1 MGKGLGK
8 IAAQTAAIKDAAV
21 TQAEMNQVNQIGP
34 GGTTTYTQTGT
45 SASGNPQYTV
55 EQKLTPELQAIQDQK
70 TKLAGSTLGNAQGT
84 LQAPLNLGTGP
95 TSQKVNLQTT
105 AAGNTQLG
113 TGFQGATQGTEFAG
127 KGLMDPNF
135 GSNYVAPQ
143 LNTTGFAAPQL
154 GTGYGTAQ
162 IGTGFAGAELGTN
175 FENSGLNTDF
185 TQQGQDIIY
194 DLGRERLDPRFQQ
207 EEAALEQQLANQ
219 GIRPGMEAYNRAKT
233 QFAQQKND
241 AYTQLMMQG
250 LETAAGISKD
260 QFAAGLSQNQFNSSQ
275 LSNANQAKLL
285 QAGIT
290 NEQLSLINAG
300 KESQARLNNEQLQL
314 VNQAKQEQA
323 AATNSATAQANAAK
337 QAQAAGQNTQQQLAN
352 QTIEQANAAKA
363 QQAGLTN
370 TQQQLTNEA
379 RAQQATL
386 ENQKLAQMNG
396 AQLQQA
402 QLDLQRQQQENAAA
416 LAQAQQ
422 NNDAAA
428 QDRAR
433 QVQEQ
438 LATRQQ
444 AIQEAQAATT
454 MGQVAPIGTVNTPQ
468 VGVQPVDA
476 AGIMAGQQALQAQK
490 QASLIGGIGSAV
502 GALGSAAIMSD
513 RRVKTDAKRVGKLDD
528 GTPVHA
534 YRYKGSPLMQI
545 GVMAQDVAKT
555 HPKAV
560 SRNRRG
566 LMAVDYGKLASEV
579 RS

>member
-8 IAAQTAAIKDAAV
+8 IAAQTAANKETAT
-21 TQAEMNQVNQIGP
+21 TQAEMNMVNQVGP

-45 SASGNPQYTV
+45 SAAGNPMYTV

-70 TKLAGSTLGNAQGT
+70 TGLAGSTLTNAQGT
-84 LQAPLNLGTGP
+84 LATPMNLGTGP
-95 TSQKVNLQTT
+95 TSEKVSLQTT
-105 AAGNTQLG
+105 AAGKTNLG
-113 TGFQGATQGTEFAG
+113 TG
-127 KGLMDPNF
+127 
-135 GSNYVAPQ
+135 YVAPMLDSKFGAAQ
-143 LNTTGFAAPQL
+143 LNTTGYTAPTMGTDFKSAQMN
-154 GTGYGTAQ
+154 TGYQ
-162 IGTGFAGAELGTN
+162 GAELGTN
-175 FENSGLNTDF
+175 FDASGLNTDF

-250 LETAAGISKD
+250 LQTAAGISKD

-275 LSNANQAKLL
+275 LSQQNQAKLL

-290 NEQLSLINAG
+290 NEQLQLINQG
-300 KESQARLNNEQLQL
+300 KEAEARLSNEQLQL
-314 VNQAKQEQA
+314 VNQAKQTESAAKNQQLQMSNEA
-323 AATNSATAQANAAK
+323 KLAQTAATNQQAQLANEAKLAQANAANS
-337 QAQAAGQNTQQQLAN
+337 QVS
-352 QTIEQANAAKA
+352 
-363 QQAGLTN
+363 
-370 TQQQLTNEA
+370 
-379 RAQQATL
+379 
-386 ENQKLAQMNG
+386 QMNQ

-416 LAQAQQ
+416 LQQAQQ

-468 VGVQPVDA
+468 VNVAPVDA
-476 AGIMAGQQALQAQK
+476 AGIMQNQQALDQQRQNA
-490 QASLIGGIGSAV
+490 LIGGIGSAA
-502 GALGSAAIMSD
+502 GTIGGAAIMSD

-545 GVMAQDVAKT
+545 GVMAQEIQDK

-566 LMAVDYGKLASEV
+566 LMAVDYGRLAREV
-579 RS
+579 A